1 MKGALVLKELEKL
14 AAEFD
19 AAVEADD
26 AGFRYRFPAIRE
38 TFVEAE
44 LMRRQLR
51 LQDQKLGP
59 IVYATSDTGTEASQ
73 RDLDAFDRELARAE
87 LDLSRY
93 LPQPRCGG
101 VRRGFRGGHGRGSG
115 GAAPPGA
122 FPAAAPMAVNTSA
135 QTESG

>member
-1 MKGALVLKELEKL
+1 MNGALVLKELEEL

-26 AGFRYRFPAIRE
+26 AGYRYRFPAIRE

-93 LPQPRCGG
+93 LPTPDAVGYEEDFEVVMDE
-101 VRRGFRGGHGRGSG
+101 VRV
-115 GAAPPGA
+115 AAPRHRARTRSRPR
-122 FPAAAPMAVNTSA
+122 PRW
-135 QTESG
+135 Q